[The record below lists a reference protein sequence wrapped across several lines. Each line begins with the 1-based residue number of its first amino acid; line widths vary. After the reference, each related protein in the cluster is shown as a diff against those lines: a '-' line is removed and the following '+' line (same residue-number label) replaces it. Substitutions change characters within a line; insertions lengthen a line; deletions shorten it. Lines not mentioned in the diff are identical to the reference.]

1 MDPPEFNILP
11 DQGEPHG
18 HGSSQPNPDSVRD
31 PVCGMW
37 VDPKTAA
44 DSCAYRG
51 HTYYFCRSH
60 CRTRFQAD
68 PDRYLG
74 SRETPAAPAAGSG
87 QSAPEDRG
95 QPASYTC
102 PMHPEVLSDQPGA
115 CPLCGMALEPRA
127 VAREEPDNPE
137 LADMRGRFK
146 VSLVLTIPVFLLAMS
161 EMVGGG

>member
-11 DQGEPHG
+11 DSGEPHG
-18 HGSSQPNPDSVRD
+18 HGSSQPNPETVRD

-37 VDPKTAA
+37 VDPKAAA
-44 DSCAYRG
+44 DSYRFRDQ
-51 HTYYFCRSH
+51 TYYFCRSH
-60 CRTRFQAD
+60 CRVQFESD

-74 SRETPAAPAAGSG
+74 RLETPAVPASGSG
-87 QSAPEDRG
+87 TPESEEHGR

-127 VAREEPDNPE
+127 VGLDAP
-137 LADMRGRFK
+137 
-146 VSLVLTIPVFLLAMS
+146 TIRSCPT
-161 EMVGGG
+161 